1 MSAVFLKVLNMGI
14 AAGWAI
20 LAAVLARFLLK
31 KAPKWI
37 SCLLWALA
45 AVRLL
50 CPFSPE
56 SALSLLPSGETVPP
70 DIAAARSPAIH
81 SGIAVLNSTVNPA
94 MAEAFTPRVGD
105 SANPLQILIPVL
117 AVIWLAGAAA
127 MLAYA
132 LFSYGKLRRL
142 VSASVPLEEGGL
154 ACDEVKSPF
163 ILGVVRPKIY
173 VPSGMTGET
182 LACVLTHERAHL
194 RRRDHW
200 WKPLGF
206 LLLAVYWF
214 QPLCWLGY
222 VLLCRDI
229 EAACDEKVVRDLD
242 REGAAAYSQALLDCS
257 FPRKSVAACP
267 LAFGEAGV
275 KQRVKGILNYR
286 KPAFWV
292 VVAALVLCAVVAV
305 CFLTDPLRPPLP
317 LDRVEPD
324 RAVSMDLRPEEP
336 LLFELTGPQ
345 LEELGSWLKTLKLG
359 RDDPE
364 LGGLTPLYSISAH
377 SEQTG
382 DFLLAGYD
390 DAGKHCALVCG
401 GKHYRIRDPDFIK
414 YLNNFCAGNTMAAAP
429 EAAAPFGRFYRVE
442 KIDYASEAPSFSVLG
457 FAYTMENVPR
467 YCLSAEY
474 ELLVEDRS
482 TRSWRRAGTFG
493 ETELSKVNFDALF
506 WGSDAAPGLRRNNQS
521 AWVLVDADSPDIF
534 YYLLLQ
540 KSGEVYLTY
549 GYWDYSEKNDPH
561 SDDTGIRYVFALA
574 EDGTAVHGPETAT
587 PEEVGAGETG
597 FAAPSAE
604 DPDALR
610 EKYPEYFGL
619 SAFKGLEVCVW
630 QLAEGS
636 YSWGLMEGTNREKTN
651 EELWEL
657 RGTSTEEMRL
667 ILASYDIPE
676 ENVFIRPIQK
686 PYSSYVPPTEAM
698 DPALLRELLFG
709 GPVIRARTAWAGYAS
724 GEGVSL
730 LYSGCLNGETMI
742 VSSVQHLPVF
752 RLSSPAELESFED
765 AYRDTLTRDRGHD
778 EAPSFREAAAGYDEA
793 FFADHS
799 LMLAYVSAASG
810 SYRYA
815 LYDAACEGGTFC
827 MYVTRTNDPET
838 YTSDMAGWLVLAEVP
853 DSALEGCGSFDAQMG
868 KPRSNA
874 DA

>member
-1 MSAVFLKVLNMGI
+1 VSAVFLKVLNMGI

-20 LAAVLARFLLK
+20 LAVVLARFLLK
-31 KAPKWI
+31 KAPRWI

-56 SALSLLPSGETVPP
+56 SALSLLPSGETVPL
-70 DIAAARSPAIH
+70 DIAAAKSPAIH
-81 SGIAVLNSTVNPA
+81 SGITALNSAVNPA
-94 MAEAFTPRVGD
+94 VAEAFTPGAGD

-142 VSASVPLEEGGL
+142 VSASVPLEAGVL
-154 ACDEVKSPF
+154 ACDEVQSPF
-163 ILGVVRPKIY
+163 ILGLWRPRIY

-229 EAACDEKVVRDLD
+229 EAACDERVIRDLD

-257 FPRKSVAACP
+257 FPRRSVAACP
-267 LAFGEAGV
+267 LAFGETGL
-275 KQRVKGILNYR
+275 KQRVKGILNYK

-292 VVAALVLCAVVAV
+292 VVAALILCAAIAV
-305 CFLTDPLRPPLP
+305 CFLTDPK
-317 LDRVEPD
+317 EP
-324 RAVSMDLRPEEP
+324 APIIEP
-336 LLFELTGPQ
+336 
-345 LEELGSWLKTLKLG
+345 S
-359 RDDPE
+359 
-364 LGGLTPLYSISAH
+364 
-377 SEQTG
+377 
-382 DFLLAGYD
+382 
-390 DAGKHCALVCG
+390 
-401 GKHYRIRDPDFIK
+401 
-414 YLNNFCAGNTMAAAP
+414 
-429 EAAAPFGRFYRVE
+429 GRFYRVE
-442 KIDYASEAPSFSVLG
+442 EIVCVSGAPRFQLQG

-467 YCLSAEY
+467 YCVTAEY
-474 ELLVEDRS
+474 DLLEQDRS

-493 ETELSKVNFDALF
+493 ETELSKANFDALF

-540 KSGEVYLTY
+540 KSGEVYLAY

-561 SDDTGIRYVFALA
+561 SDDTLIRYVFALA
-574 EDGTAVHGPETAT
+574 EDGTAVHGPETAP
-587 PEEVGAGETG
+587 PEEVGAGEAG
-597 FAAPSAE
+597 FAALSAE
-604 DPDALR
+604 DPETLR

-619 SAFKGLEVCVW
+619 STFKGLEVYVW
-630 QLAEGS
+630 QMAEGS

-651 EELWEL
+651 EELWNL
-657 RGTSTEEMRL
+657 RGTTTEEMRL
-667 ILASYDIPE
+667 ILSSYDIPE
-676 ENVFIRPIQK
+676 ENVFIQPIQK
-686 PYSSYVPPTEAM
+686 PWSSFIPPAEAM
-698 DPALLRELLFG
+698 DPALLRELLLG
-709 GPVIRARTAWAGYAS
+709 RPVFRTQVAWAGYSSQAEQS
-724 GEGVSL
+724 MIS
-730 LYSGCLNGETMI
+730 SCLNGGAMAI
-742 VSSVQHLPVF
+742 SSVHHIPVI
-752 RLSSPAELESFED
+752 RLSSPAELEEFQT
-765 AYRDTLTRDRGHD
+765 AYRDSLTLDRGHD
-778 EAPSFREAAAGYDEA
+778 EAPSFLEAVAGYDEA

-815 LYDAACEGGTFC
+815 LYDAACEGGTLC

-838 YTSDMAGWLVLAEVP
+838 YTSDRAGWLVLAEVP

>member
-1 MSAVFLKVLNMGI
+1 MTVSAVFLKVLNMGI
-14 AAGWAI
+14 SAGWLI
-20 LAAVLARFLLK
+20 LAAVLVRFLLK
-31 KAPKWI
+31 KSPKWI
-37 SCLLWALA
+37 ACLLWALA
-45 AVRLL
+45 AVRLV

-56 SALSLLPSGETVPP
+56 SALSLLPSGETVPL
-70 DIAAARSPAIH
+70 DIAAAKSPAIH
-81 SGIAVLNSTVNPA
+81 SGISVLNSAVNPA
-94 MAEAFTPRVGD
+94 MAEAFTPNVGD
-105 SANPLQILIPVL
+105 SANPLQVVIPVL

-142 VSASVPLEEGGL
+142 VSASVPLEAGVL

-163 ILGVVRPKIY
+163 ILGLWRPRIY

-194 RRRDHW
+194 RRRDQW

-222 VLLCRDI
+222 ILLCRDI
-229 EAACDEKVVRDLD
+229 EAACDERVIRDLD

-267 LAFGEAGV
+267 LAFGETGL
-275 KQRVKGILNYR
+275 KQRVKGILNYK

-292 VVAALVLCAVVAV
+292 VVAALALCAVVAV
-305 CFLTDPLRPPLP
+305 CFLTDPLRPPLD
-317 LDRVEPD
+317 LDRAELTY
-324 RAVSMDLRPEEP
+324 AVAMDLRAEEP
-336 LLFELTGPQ
+336 LFELTGPQ
-345 LEELGSWLKTLKLG
+345 LEELGSWLRTLKLG
-359 RDDPE
+359 RDDPD

-382 DFLLAGYD
+382 DLLLAGYD
-390 DAGKHCALVCG
+390 DAGKHCALVYG

-429 EAAAPFGRFYRVE
+429 EAAAPFGKFYRVE
-442 KIDYASEAPSFSVLG
+442 KIDYTSEAPSFSILG

-474 ELLVEDRS
+474 ELLMEDRS

-493 ETELSKVNFDALF
+493 ETELSKENFDALF

-549 GYWDYSEKNDPH
+549 SYWDYSEKNDPH
-561 SDDTGIRYVFALA
+561 SDDTLIRYVFALA
-574 EDGTAVHGPETAT
+574 EDGTAAPGPETA
-587 PEEVGAGETG
+587 PAEEDGNGDGG
-597 FAAPSAE
+597 FAAPSAT
-604 DPDALR
+604 DLDALR
-610 EKYPEYFGL
+610 EKYPEYFDL
-619 SAFKGLEVCVW
+619 SAFKGLEVYVW
-630 QLAEGS
+630 QMAEGS
-636 YSWGLMEGTNREKTN
+636 YSWGLMEGTNREKTS
-651 EELWEL
+651 EELWNL

-667 ILASYDIPE
+667 ILSSYDIPE
-676 ENVFIRPIQK
+676 ENIFIQPIQK
-686 PYSSYVPPTEAM
+686 PISSYIPPAEDM
-698 DPALLRELLFG
+698 DPARLRELLFG
-709 GPVIRARTAWAGYAS
+709 TPVFRAQVAWAGYPAENDLS
-724 GEGVSL
+724 AV
-730 LYSGCLNGETMI
+730 YTGCLNGGTMVI
-742 VSSVQHLPVF
+742 SSVHHIPVF
-752 RLSSPAELESFED
+752 RLDTSAELD
-765 AYRDTLTRDRGHD
+765 AFKADFREVLTLDRGHD

-799 LMLAYVSAASG
+799 LVLAYVPAASG
-810 SYRYA
+810 SFRYD
-815 LYDAACEGGTFC
+815 LYDVICDGNSFC
-827 MYVTRTNDPET
+827 MIVVQTNDPET
-838 YTSDMAGWLVLAEVP
+838 FTSDMAGWLVLVEAPNE
-853 DSALEGCGSFDAQMG
+853 ALEGCESFDAQLSHS
-868 KPRSNA
+868 R
-874 DA
+874 